1 MTQTL
6 DHAQVALVY
15 LRQADDEF
23 AIKDNLQG
31 SGKLWGAASQAV
43 LAVAAVAAVKGW
55 PSGSHYALKAAADK
69 LAEDRDD
76 PALESGFFA
85 AQQFHANFYH
95 GFMEEDDI
103 ARGRP
108 LVRDFVHRVLHP
120 A

>member
-6 DHAQVALVY
+6 DQAETALVY

-23 AIKDNLQG
+23 AVNDNLQG
-31 SGKLWGAASQAV
+31 SEKLWGAASQAV
-43 LAVAAVAAVKGW
+43 LAVAKEKGR
-55 PSGSHYALKAAADK
+55 PSGSHFALKAAADK
-69 LAEDRDD
+69 LAEDRND

-108 LVRDFVHRVLHP
+108 LVRDFVHRVLNP

>member
-6 DHAQVALVY
+6 DHAQTALVY

-23 AIKDNLQG
+23 AVNDNLQG
-31 SGKLWGAASQAV
+31 SEKLWGAASQAV
-43 LAVAAVAAVKGW
+43 LAVAKEKGW

-69 LAEDRDD
+69 LAENRND

-95 GFMEEDDI
+95 GFMEDDDI

-108 LVRDFVHRVLHP
+108 LVRDFVQRVLNT

>member
-23 AIKDNLQG
+23 AVNDNLQG
-31 SGKLWGAASQAV
+31 SEKLWGATSQAV
-43 LAVAAVAAVKGW
+43 LAVAKEKVW
-55 PSGSHYALKAAADK
+55 PSGSDYALKTAADR
-69 LAEDRDD
+69 LAKDRDD

-108 LVRDFVHRVLHP
+108 LVGDFVHLALNP

>member
-23 AIKDNLQG
+23 AINDNLQG
-31 SGKLWGAASQAV
+31 SEKLWGAASQAV
-43 LAVAAVAAVKGW
+43 LAKEKGW
-55 PSGSHYALKAAADK
+55 PSRSHYALKAAADK
-69 LAEDRDD
+69 LAKDRDD

-95 GFMEEDDI
+95 GFMEVDDI

-108 LVRDFVHRVLHP
+108 LVRDFVHRVLNP

>member
-6 DHAQVALVY
+6 DQAETALVY

-23 AIKDNLQG
+23 AVNDNLQG
-31 SGKLWGAASQAV
+31 SEKLWGAASQAV
-43 LAVAAVAAVKGW
+43 LAVAKEKGW
-55 PSGSHYALKAAADK
+55 PSGSHFALKAAADK
-69 LAEDRDD
+69 LAKDRND

-95 GFMEEDDI
+95 RFMEGDDI

-108 LVRDFVHRVLHP
+108 LVRDFVHRVLNP

>member
-23 AIKDNLQG
+23 AIKDNFQG
-31 SGKLWGAASQAV
+31 SEKLWGAASQAV
-43 LAVAAVAAVKGW
+43 LAVAKEKGW
-55 PSGSHYALKAAADK
+55 PSGSHYAFKAAADK

-85 AQQFHANFYH
+85 AQQFHANFCH

>member
-6 DHAQVALVY
+6 DHAETALVY

-23 AIKDNLQG
+23 AVKDNLQG
-31 SGKLWGAASQAV
+31 SEKLWGAASQAV
-43 LAVAAVAAVKGW
+43 LAVAKERGW
-55 PSGSHYALKAAADK
+55 PSGTNYALKTAADK
-69 LAEDRDD
+69 LAEDRND

-95 GFMEEDDI
+95 GFMEDDDI

-108 LVRDFVHRVLHP
+108 LVRDFVHRVLNP